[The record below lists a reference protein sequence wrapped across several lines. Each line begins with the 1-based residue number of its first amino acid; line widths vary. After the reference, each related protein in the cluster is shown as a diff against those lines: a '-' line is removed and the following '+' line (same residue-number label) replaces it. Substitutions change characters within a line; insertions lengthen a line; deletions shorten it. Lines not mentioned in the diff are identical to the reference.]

1 MLMHFWPSDTFISY
15 DYLWVKNIGWS
26 LVKKKKSVIVKYL
39 VNKVF
44 SSCKIN
50 VRLFIYKKN
59 NKMWD
64 SVLVNI
70 EREGKRV

>member
-1 MLMHFWPSDTFISY
+1 MIPLSLMTTSEYRILDEV
-15 DYLWVKNIGWS
+15 L
-26 LVKKKKSVIVKYL
+26 LRKKESVIVKYL

>member
-1 MLMHFWPSDTFISY
+1 MIPLSLMTTSEYRILDEV
-15 DYLWVKNIGWS
+15 L
-26 LVKKKKSVIVKYL
+26 LRKKESVIVKYL

-50 VRLFIYKKN
+50 VRLFIYEKN